1 LAFADH
7 LRFLARL
14 AANPQRVGAI
24 APSSAVLARA
34 MAAEVDPTLPGSVL
48 ELGPGTG
55 AITQALIDRG
65 FAPERIVAVEY
76 EAEFAALVR
85 RRCPGVHVIQGDA
98 FDLEHVLTHEAPFLA
113 AVSGLPL
120 VNFPKA
126 LRHRLIESVFA
137 RLVPGAPFV
146 QFSYS
151 LWPPVPATA
160 QYTMIWT
167 RLVLRNLP
175 PARVW
180 VYRRL

>member
-1 LAFADH
+1 MAFADH

-14 AANPQRVGAI
+14 AANPRRIGAI
-24 APSSAVLARA
+24 APSGAALARA
-34 MAAEVDPTLPGSVL
+34 MAAEVDPVRPGFIL

-55 AITQALIDRG
+55 AITEALIDRG
-65 FAPERIVAVEY
+65 FAPERIVAIEY